1 MAKRNDRVAEEIKKV
16 VTEVI
21 DNEVM
26 DKESSLKLVTVT
38 EVEVSEELEY
48 ANVYFTTLNENKSE
62 VEDILNKYRG
72 LLRTA
77 VAKNIRLRKAPE
89 IFLKYDQSV
98 DYGNRIENILNQIR
112 DEEK

>member
-89 IFLKYDQSV
+89 ILVKYDQSV
-98 DYGNRIENILNQIR
+98 DYGNRIENILNQIK

>member
-48 ANVYFTTLNENKSE
+48 ANLNFTTLNEHKS
-62 VEDILNKYRG
+62 DI
-72 LLRTA
+72 
-77 VAKNIRLRKAPE
+77 
-89 IFLKYDQSV
+89 
-98 DYGNRIENILNQIR
+98 
-112 DEEK
+112 

>member
-26 DKESSLKLVTVT
+26 DKEPSLKLVTVT

-48 ANVYFTTLNENKSE
+48 ANVYFTTLNENKAE

-72 LLRTA
+72 LLRSA

-89 IFLKYDQSV
+89 IYVKYDQSV
-98 DYGNRIENILNQIR
+98 DYGSRIEDLLNQIKNE
-112 DEEK
+112 DK

>member
-26 DKESSLKLVTVT
+26 DKEPSLKLVTVT

-48 ANVYFTTLNENKSE
+48 ANVYFTTLNENKRE

-72 LLRTA
+72 LLRSA

-89 IFLKYDQSV
+89 IYVKYDRSV
-98 DYGNRIENILNQIR
+98 DYGSRIEDLLNQIKN
-112 DEEK
+112 EGK